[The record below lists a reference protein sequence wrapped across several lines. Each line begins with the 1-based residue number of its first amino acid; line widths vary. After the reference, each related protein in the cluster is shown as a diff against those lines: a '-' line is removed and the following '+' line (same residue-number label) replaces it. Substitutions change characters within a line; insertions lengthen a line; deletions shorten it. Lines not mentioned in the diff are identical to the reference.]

1 MEQLKATD
9 PAGYEDICFDIG
21 WSFLS
26 YYDTDID
33 RDRYS
38 NAAKWFA
45 FVRDNGTENGEI
57 AAIFCDIS
65 ECTTKI
71 NQLHGSKVIQ
81 TQELKAQR
89 ENLWKMIRQLQEKAA
104 GYSADYRLQTWIEID
119 NLINNNLSDFLEAAP
134 AADLI
139 AVLTQIQE
147 GAANVEDT
155 NPDIDRLISQLKES
169 TAETIRRVE
178 TAKN

>member
-1 MEQLKATD
+1 M
-9 PAGYEDICFDIG
+9 
-21 WSFLS
+21 S
-26 YYDTDID
+26 YYDTSID

-38 NAAKWFA
+38 NAAKWFE

-89 ENLWKMIRQLQEKAA
+89 ESLWQMVQDLKNKAA
-104 GYSADYRLQTWIEID
+104 GYSEDYMLQTWIEID
-119 NLINNNLSDFLEAAP
+119 SLIDGNLSDFLEVAQP
-134 AADLI
+134 QELI
-139 AVLTQIQE
+139 AILTEIHDGADSIQN
-147 GAANVEDT
+147 A
-155 NPDIDRLISQLKES
+155 NPDIQKLIEQLKQS
-169 TAETIRRVE
+169 TTSTIQRVE
-178 TAKN
+178 TAQG